1 MGEVALAIRKKVVM
15 AVAVEARSLFPHPE
29 TLLLM
34 ELYMPTEA
42 TAVGVMFIIGF
53 TGITTTIFMV
63 APVPVG
69 PSGSLEIECLARVV

>member
-1 MGEVALAIRKKVVM
+1 MGEVALAIRKTVVM

-42 TAVGVMFIIGF
+42 TAVGVIIIV
-53 TGITTTIFMV
+53 GIT
-63 APVPVG
+63 A
-69 PSGSLEIECLARVV
+69 